1 MKLATIIHR
10 IGFFHPRL
18 SGVNQARALY
28 INVGAIA
35 LGTKIS
41 RLFFKRESA
50 IELLILRVRKSDYEF
65 AATLY
70 PCMLLTDIV
79 EMVRIKRLRNM
90 EQLAVFPKTCDLI
103 K

>member
-1 MKLATIIHR
+1 
-10 IGFFHPRL
+10 
-18 SGVNQARALY
+18 
-28 INVGAIA
+28 VGAIA

-41 RLFFKRESA
+41 RYGFCKGSA
-50 IELLILRVRKSDYEF
+50 IYLLILRVRKSDCEF

-79 EMVRIKRLRNM
+79 EIVRIKILRNM

-103 K
+103 KWYLLGLVKILDNYGV